1 MKPSMFRLMTFFI
14 SEESGYW
21 GMHAS
26 LPLYESVID
35 MHGSC
40 IVFNACFIF
49 VEICI
54 YLCMYQSQVIF
65 VESHSSISTSRGKEP
80 LRRKIH

>member
-1 MKPSMFRLMTFFI
+1 MKPSMFQFMTFFI

-26 LPLYESVID
+26 LHLHVSATD

-65 VESHSSISTSRGKEP
+65 VESHSSVSISRGKEL